1 MSRSLRSTFVPVAQW
16 ADPYSI
22 TTFVPAQWPSLA
34 IKLPFA
40 FTLEGQSLSN
50 SKKLL
55 HAFVTCWEHL
65 STSTSYRCQQK
76 DRWISKAS
84 LPIPIIFVPV
94 YMEKDTKSAIDN
106 GIDLGFQGMGSQ
118 PPKCQSNSMG
128 IGHSTPSKLKLPIL
142 FLFPFSLF

>member
-1 MSRSLRSTFVPVAQW
+1 MGKSLRSTFVPAAQR

-22 TTFVPAQWPSLA
+22 TTFVSAQWTGLA
-34 IKLPFA
+34 IKLHYAFA
-40 FTLEGQSLSN
+40 LEGQSLSN

-55 HAFVTCWEHL
+55 LAFVTCWEHL

-106 GIDLGFQGMGSQ
+106 GIDLGFQEWGPNPQ
-118 PPKCQSNSMG
+118 NAKA
-128 IGHSTPSKLKLPIL
+128 IL
-142 FLFPFSLF
+142 WELDIPLHLS